1 MIRINYYASSI
12 GIMQSTDLDVF
23 YFAFGALRQAI
34 WKISPALRREMLR
47 RSSQ

>member
-1 MIRINYYASSI
+1 
-12 GIMQSTDLDVF
+12 MQSTDLDVF

-34 WKISPALRREMLR
+34 WRVSPAMRGEMLR